1 MCLQCEE
8 HKLLDLQDCLKE
20 KYNLRYN
27 APVKLVT
34 LRHYQPE
41 DLKKWESES
50 ILMEQKNRTTAR
62 FVIQNH

>member
-1 MCLQCEE
+1 
-8 HKLLDLQDCLKE
+8 
-20 KYNLRYN
+20 
-27 APVKLVT
+27 VKLIT